1 MITDSLYAA
10 ESPIHRGL
18 IDQVMNSVPAMHFGA
33 DALLR
38 LLSIEET
45 TTVPTACVS
54 CGEYSTLKI
63 NPEFV
68 SNHANTK
75 EKMTMLILHEMHHI
89 VLGHTRLFPR
99 ATPLDNLVFDAVIN
113 AMLCQ
118 AYPDP
123 ASTALFRDLY
133 DENHPVYCFLRPA
146 SGWSPRGVRVTPP
159 ALCKHRELAAL
170 HQNLYTFGCTYSEL
184 RDALR
189 SSGVVV
195 EIDVAALIGGHGDD
209 DSDNDAEAL
218 QNLAPALTGLIQS
231 AVSRWPANAMLPK
244 TSLDALFETHRVKVP
259 KTKRDSLRTLIRM
272 VSTDGKKANL
282 RRRSTCQSQIQS
294 PIARCDRRG
303 MVLRAIGARPI
314 MHSHQIEHR
323 TTIPNGERV
332 HIYMDVSGSM
342 AQLIPPLYAAI
353 RDCSD
358 CVFQKVHLFSTIVS
372 DVTLAEL
379 ADGKVNSTGGTSISC
394 VVAHMQ
400 AHKVRRAV
408 VVTDGLVGT
417 PSAAESSVLN
427 GVFVGVALA
436 GSAASRDQM
445 AGYVNVW
452 LEMNGG
458 AK

>member
-1 MITDSLYAA
+1 MITDSLHAP
-10 ESPIHRGL
+10 ESPIHGGL
-18 IDQVMNSVPAMHFGA
+18 IDQVMNSIPAMHFGA

-45 TTVPTACVS
+45 ATVPTACVS
-54 CGEYSTLKI
+54 CGEYSTLMI

-75 EKMTMLILHEMHHI
+75 EKLTMLILHEMHHI

-146 SGWSPRGVRVTPP
+146 SGWRPWGAHVTPP

-170 HQNLYTFGCTYSEL
+170 HRNLYTYGCTYSEL

-195 EIDVAALIGGHGDD
+195 EVDVKRLMGGHGDA
-209 DSDNDAEAL
+209 DNHNDPEAL
-218 QNLAPALTGLIQS
+218 QNLAPALTTFIRS

-244 TSLDALFETHRVKVP
+244 ASLDALFESHIVKVP

-272 VSTDGKKANL
+272 VSTDGTNTNL
-282 RRRSTCQSQIQS
+282 RRRSTQLVPIQS
-294 PIARCDRRG
+294 PIPRCDRRG
-303 MVLRAIGARPI
+303 MVLRAIGAGPI
-314 MHSHQIEHR
+314 MHSHQTEHR
-323 TTIPNGERV
+323 KTIPRGERV
-332 HIYMDVSGSM
+332 HVYMDVSGSM
-342 AQLIPPLYAAI
+342 SQLIPPLYAAI
-353 RDCSD
+353 RDCSE
-358 CVFQKVHLFSTIVS
+358 CVFPKVHLFSTIVS
-372 DVTLAEL
+372 DVTLQEL
-379 ADGKVNSTGGTSISC
+379 ASGKVNSTGGTSISC

-408 VVTDGLVGT
+408 VVTDGLVGIA
-417 PSAAESSVLN
+417 SAAELSVLSS
-427 GVFVGVALA
+427 VFVGVALA
-436 GSAASRDQM
+436 GSGASREQM
-445 AGYVNVW
+445 TGYVNVW
-452 LEMNGG
+452 FEMNGC
-458 AK
+458 AQ